1 MRVAREGSE
10 EEREAALQ
18 TLSIDHTLRQRRAE
32 ESVRLVAAPGALRP
46 LAHQG
51 GHPQR
56 SIYDQE
62 SSQAQRLGKLVRGEG
77 QPPTHDEAIN
87 EAYDGFGDTYKFYWD
102 VFGRDSIDDRG
113 MPILGLVHFARRY
126 NNAFWDGQGHMF
138 FGDGDGKMFTRLTK
152 SIDVIGHELTHGVTQ
167 YEANLAYQDQSG
179 ALNESVSD
187 VFGSLVEQYAK
198 GETADQASW
207 LIGADVV
214 GDALK
219 PALRSMKE
227 PGHAN
232 RYDDQP
238 ADMDHFVETSED
250 NGGVHTNSGIPNHAF
265 YVLATTLGGNA
276 WDRAGRIWYAALSDP
291 RLRPTSSFRGFARAT
306 LRQSQQR
313 FGRTSDEA
321 HAVRSAWEAVKV
333 RL

>member
-1 MRVAREGSE
+1 MSCTGADVTGPTPRVGTLGSRRTILGTGHRSLVPPTGAGLMCPMSCRHPLHCIVPPSVLMRVAREGSD

-113 MPILGLVHFARRY
+113 MPILGL
-126 NNAFWDGQGHMF
+126 
-138 FGDGDGKMFTRLTK
+138 
-152 SIDVIGHELTHGVTQ
+152 
-167 YEANLAYQDQSG
+167 
-179 ALNESVSD
+179 
-187 VFGSLVEQYAK
+187 
-198 GETADQASW
+198 
-207 LIGADVV
+207 
-214 GDALK
+214 
-219 PALRSMKE
+219 
-227 PGHAN
+227 
-232 RYDDQP
+232 
-238 ADMDHFVETSED
+238 
-250 NGGVHTNSGIPNHAF
+250 
-265 YVLATTLGGNA
+265 
-276 WDRAGRIWYAALSDP
+276 
-291 RLRPTSSFRGFARAT
+291 
-306 LRQSQQR
+306 
-313 FGRTSDEA
+313 
-321 HAVRSAWEAVKV
+321 
-333 RL
+333 